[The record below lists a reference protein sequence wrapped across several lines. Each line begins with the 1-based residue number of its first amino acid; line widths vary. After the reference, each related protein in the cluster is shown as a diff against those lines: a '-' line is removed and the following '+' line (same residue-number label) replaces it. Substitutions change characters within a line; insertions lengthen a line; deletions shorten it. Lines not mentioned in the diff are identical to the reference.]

1 MIRLCKQYPG
11 EVTLVALGPLTN
23 VALACKLDEGF
34 AGVVKEVVIM
44 GGTTRA
50 KGNVSLTGEF
60 NFHKGSSDYLC
71 PGLREEKRLESK
83 GRKRWFIHLLFSPT
97 VSTHIHRP
105 RSRPYCPL
113 CLLQVHTGTW
123 KVLCVFWSLLLR
135 FDRFLHFL

>member
-34 AGVVKEVVIM
+34 ASAVKEVVIM

-60 NFHKGSSDYLC
+60 NFHKGTSDSPR
-71 PGLREEKRLESK
+71 PGWRKEKI
-83 GRKRWFIHLLFSPT
+83 F
-97 VSTHIHRP
+97 
-105 RSRPYCPL
+105 
-113 CLLQVHTGTW
+113 
-123 KVLCVFWSLLLR
+123 
-135 FDRFLHFL
+135 